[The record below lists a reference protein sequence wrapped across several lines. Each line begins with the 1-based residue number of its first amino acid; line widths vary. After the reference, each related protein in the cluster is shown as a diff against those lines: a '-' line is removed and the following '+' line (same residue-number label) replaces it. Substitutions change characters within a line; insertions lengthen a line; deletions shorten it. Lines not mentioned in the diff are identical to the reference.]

1 MKKFNSH
8 LLSAGGFI
16 VLMALVL
23 SRPPNLGAQ
32 FLGRPV
38 VLVSSEPRGPGAAT
52 TIQGGINMV
61 APGGLVLVQPGTY
74 GEALVINKGLT
85 LEALGRESGPVIVAP
100 PVPAPPEV
108 LASIAVQIDTNDP
121 VTIRGITVQYTG
133 GSGIRGDG
141 PVDVTIER
149 TVLLA
154 DNPPVGGPTALVS
167 VRRNNASETG
177 KRARL
182 VVRQS
187 VLDGTITCLT
197 WSDACSTVEPDTP
210 PFPQIFGIVV
220 GEDIDAVLEGNV
232 IRRTGGACIF
242 VRVADNLGGHTDVDI
257 LDNDLDECY
266 PLRRA
271 GAIFVGPARG
281 NDPSESLPVRATGQV
296 NIMGNTI
303 RNSSGS
309 CRTTTGILYMVFGGR
324 IERNRIEGVV
334 QTCSSETLR
343 TGPAGIGLGSR
354 LQSSFYPLV
363 DVKVRFN
370 DIVGNAQAGLR
381 VAPNMS
387 APPIDANCNWWGD
400 VSGPSGSGSG
410 TGDAVVVEGNAAVP
424 AFVPFATA
432 PIAKSE
438 GRGPCQ
444 RNVP

>member
-1 MKKFNSH
+1 MILRRYTMSERRGRFAVS
-8 LLSAGGFI
+8 LAIFTLAGCRDASDPPRI
-16 VLMALVL
+16 VAPNFALGGV
-23 SRPPNLGAQ
+23 
-32 FLGRPV
+32 GRPS
-38 VLVSSEPRGPGAAT
+38 VLVNPNANDNGTAK
-52 TIQGGINMV
+52 TIQEGIHDVGDGGKVMIV
-61 APGGLVLVQPGTY
+61 PGTY
-74 GEALVINKGLT
+74 AEALVIDKGLT
-85 LEALGRESGPVIVAP
+85 LEAVGGESGPVIVEPPGAP
-100 PVPAPPEV
+100 E
-108 LASIAVQIDTNDP
+108 IAVQIDTNDP

-242 VRVADNLGGHTDVDI
+242 IRVADNLGGHTNVDI

-387 APPIDANCNWWGD
+387 APPID
-400 VSGPSGSGSG
+400 
-410 TGDAVVVEGNAAVP
+410 
-424 AFVPFATA
+424 
-432 PIAKSE
+432 
-438 GRGPCQ
+438 
-444 RNVP
+444 